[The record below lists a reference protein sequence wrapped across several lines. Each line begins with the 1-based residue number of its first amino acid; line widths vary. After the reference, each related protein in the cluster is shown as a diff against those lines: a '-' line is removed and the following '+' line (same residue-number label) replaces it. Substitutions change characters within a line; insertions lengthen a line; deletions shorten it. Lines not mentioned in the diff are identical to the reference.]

1 MRFDYREIVVDPLP
15 GEIGLQTIDEP
26 AISVRVVGP
35 SGEGW
40 IIPGLLDTGAA
51 ETLIPLDYMI
61 RLGVEKGPRFELSGG
76 GGKFPAGSGWSTLR
90 WSEAGYPIDG
100 RRVGFTPRRSALWGR
115 GGFLDHFTATFDGL
129 RRSVTLRP
137 NGTGQAPLFGD

>member
-76 GGKFPAGSGWSTLR
+76 GGKFPAWLGMVDHQVVRGRISQR
-90 WSEAGYPIDG
+90 WSP
-100 RRVGFTPRRSALWGR
+100 RVGIHPASQPHLLWGR
-115 GGFLDHFTATFDGL
+115 GGFLDHFTATF
-129 RRSVTLRP
+129 
-137 NGTGQAPLFGD
+137 